1 MGSRPPLTAALPEA
15 AGLAPAGA
23 LAAGGAALAEVAG
36 LAEAGVETLMEAG
49 LAAAELG
56 DGAVLT
62 TGALL
67 AIGLGAAP
75 RRMLPAALK
84 GNPMS
89 R

>member
-1 MGSRPPLTAALPEA
+1 
-15 AGLAPAGA
+15 
-23 LAAGGAALAEVAG
+23 
-36 LAEAGVETLMEAG
+36 

-75 RRMLPAALK
+75 PPHAASSTERKPNVALRT
-84 GNPMS
+84 GLD
-89 R
+89 